1 MNILLAEDDLNLGEL
16 LSNFLKSKGYSV
28 DLTRN
33 GKLAFERFNQ
43 KKFDFCIFDVMM
55 PEMDGFTLAKE
66 IRELDKKV
74 PILFLTAKAMKEDK
88 LEGFA
93 LGADDYLTKPFDREE
108 LNVRVQSLLDIRK
121 LIQLRLTDS
130 LFQESTPTAEFDG
143 ITSKVNPSTQLEQQT
158 IFLKKLDQQLADLYQ
173 DSELKIETIASG
185 LCMSQRQLY
194 RKLKGILD
202 LTQAEYLKY
211 YRLDR
216 AKTMLSQGQTA
227 SRVALDVG
235 FATHSHFSKS
245 FKLRYGCV
253 PSEYKS

>member
-93 LGADDYLTKPFDREE
+93 IGADDYLTKPFSMEE
-108 LNVRVQSLLDIRK
+108 LLARITAISRRADIGETSKEEKYQVGKIAYEPTYRILHLTEGKKKLTTKENQLLHLLVKNKNEILDRQATLRAIWGDDNYFNGRSMDVYIAKIRK
-121 LIQLRLTDS
+121 LLRED
-130 LFQESTPTAEFDG
+130 P
-143 ITSKVNPSTQLEQQT
+143 N
-158 IFLKKLDQQLADLYQ
+158 
-173 DSELKIETIASG
+173 IEIMNVHG
-185 LCMSQRQLY
+185 
-194 RKLKGILD
+194 KG
-202 LTQAEYLKY
+202 
-211 YRLDR
+211 
-216 AKTMLSQGQTA
+216 
-227 SRVALDVG
+227 
-235 FATHSHFSKS
+235 
-245 FKLRYGCV
+245 FKLV
-253 PSEYKS
+253 IKE